1 MACDPHFIFQID
13 GHSMNV
19 IEADGITT
27 KPYTVDSIDIYA
39 GQRYSFILTAN
50 QTVSNYC
57 ELPLFLCNYK
67 RTALTSLSQG
77 FALIRNPA
85 APDGRSMALTA
96 AATLLSSGMSALQPS
111 ILPPRRPSPRFP

>member
-27 KPYTVDSIDIYA
+27 KPYAVDSIDIYA

-50 QTVSNYC
+50 QTISNYC
-57 ELPLFLCNYK
+57 EFLLFLCNCK
-67 RTALTSLSQG
+67 RTALTTLSQG

-85 APDGRSMALTA
+85 APDGRSTALTA

-111 ILPPRRPSPRFP
+111 TLPPRRPSPRFP